1 MLPAFNELFG
11 LGSNAMNH
19 TQGTFVNAS
28 GIDPNDGAKVVFVWC
43 RDKGPE
49 DYALLGSGHVV
60 GAIGRPPGIEVGQF
74 SVTFLLP
81 SGCSTDDIFVT
92 DDKIGKEHL
101 RGVTI
106 TPCLGVP
113 GFRSEGTATPAARA
127 GAANASHQQATS

>member
-1 MLPAFNELFG
+1 M
-11 LGSNAMNH
+11 NAP
-19 TQGTFVNAS
+19 QGTFVNVS
-28 GIDPNDGAKVVFVWC
+28 GIDPNDGAKIVFVWC

-49 DYALLGSGHVV
+49 DYVLLGSGHVV
-60 GAIGRPPGIEVGQF
+60 GAIGRPPGIQEGQF

-101 RGVTI
+101 RGVAI

-113 GFRSEGTATPAARA
+113 GFPSDGTATPVGHA
-127 GAANASHQQATS
+127 GTTKASHQQATS